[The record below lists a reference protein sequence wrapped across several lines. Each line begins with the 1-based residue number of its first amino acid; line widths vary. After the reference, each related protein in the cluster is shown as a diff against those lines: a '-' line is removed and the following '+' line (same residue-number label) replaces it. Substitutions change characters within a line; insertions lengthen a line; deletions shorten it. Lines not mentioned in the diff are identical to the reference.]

1 MSATFEMPRLR
12 TLARHA
18 LPKLLES
25 TVIPVALFAGV
36 LHFFGLWGAI
46 IAGLGWSY
54 AAILRRVVT
63 RQRIPGLLLIG
74 TLTLTARSVLAF
86 ATGSSVLYF
95 LQPTLGTALVAV
107 AFVLSVVLGRPL
119 AQRIAADF
127 CPIPPHVMADARVRR
142 CFLGISLLWAV
153 TCLVNAS
160 VSVWLQFTQSVGHL
174 RDHEVAHPG
183 NTHRGRRRHL
193 GRLVQAIGEQ
203 AGAHPGS
210 RARLRLA
217 SPRVT
222 ILVVDDDLD
231 LVDVVRTA
239 LEREGFAV
247 DDASDGA
254 TALDKIADDTPELV
268 VLDLGLP
275 KVRGLDVLRQVRA
288 DTAVPVIVLSGRS
301 DEADRIIGLEL
312 GADDYVVKPFSPREL
327 VARVRSVLRRS
338 RTTGLPST
346 LSFPGL
352 ELDLA
357 NARGAC
363 ARPRRRAAPPRVRP
377 ARVPVLV
384 AAAGV
389 HA

>member
-1 MSATFEMPRLR
+1 M
-12 TLARHA
+12 
-18 LPKLLES
+18 
-25 TVIPVALFAGV
+25 
-36 LHFFGLWGAI
+36 
-46 IAGLGWSY
+46 
-54 AAILRRVVT
+54 
-63 RQRIPGLLLIG
+63 
-74 TLTLTARSVLAF
+74 
-86 ATGSSVLYF
+86 
-95 LQPTLGTALVAV
+95 
-107 AFVLSVVLGRPL
+107 
-119 AQRIAADF
+119 
-127 CPIPPHVMADARVRR
+127 
-142 CFLGISLLWAV
+142 
-153 TCLVNAS
+153 
-160 VSVWLQFTQSVGHL
+160 
-174 RDHEVAHPG
+174 
-183 NTHRGRRRHL
+183 
-193 GRLVQAIGEQ
+193 
-203 AGAHPGS
+203 
-210 RARLRLA
+210 
-217 SPRVT
+217 T

-357 NARGAC
+357 TREVRVRDNTVEL
-363 ARPRRRAAPPRVRP
+363 RRREFDLLAFLCSSPRQVFTREQLLRLVWDSEPEWQGIGTVSEHVHRLRAKVEINPAKPCHILTVRGVGY
-377 ARVPVLV
+377 RFVP
-384 AAAGV
+384 
-389 HA
+389 